1 MLASSVLWLCG
12 HMIILYCHTW
22 ALSPLAFLHTLEV
35 NPQPSKIGLAHMR
48 LCVPEGG
55 EGFVPLSRD
64 QPYVYENTDSH
75 QGLSDSFLPCL
86 SKELAKCA
94 IICYLRPFL
103 QVVLPYLIA
112 DVPLNEPVYE
122 ITGYVPTFVM
132 FVFLQDIFTL
142 GKVSW
147 KDVDYIKF
155 SREDQARF
163 NYFSTLNI
171 E

>member
-1 MLASSVLWLCG
+1 
-12 HMIILYCHTW
+12 
-22 ALSPLAFLHTLEV
+22 
-35 NPQPSKIGLAHMR
+35 MR

-75 QGLSDSFLPCL
+75 QGLSDSLLPCL

-132 FVFLQDIFTL
+132 FVSL
-142 GKVSW
+142 G